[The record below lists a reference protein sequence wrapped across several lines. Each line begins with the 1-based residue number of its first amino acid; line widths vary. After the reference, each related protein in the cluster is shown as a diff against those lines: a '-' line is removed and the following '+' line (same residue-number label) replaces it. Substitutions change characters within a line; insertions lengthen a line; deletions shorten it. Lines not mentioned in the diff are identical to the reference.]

1 MPDTWSSGTQE
12 HLQIISNALQL
23 CSVLFVVL
31 GVPVKV
37 LAAGGRWG
45 GCCEKRPWTVSC
57 WAQLVPDSSTTDPL
71 QPMAEPI
78 ATCVAPLWKNKKWK
92 GKMTHK
98 QRSKGKECEEQQ
110 CEHQGER
117 IITGRRCFRCW
128 SRDCPA
134 VCRGNHSQTVKK
146 MWGGRSNQEEL
157 LWSGPS
163 SLYLPVT
170 TPFLVGRSLE
180 WRSKNE
186 PMRRWRR
193 GLLLM
198 SVLLFTI
205 TYLTIIFYFLLA
217 IN

>member
-1 MPDTWSSGTQE
+1 MCLTPEAVEPKSICRSFPKLFSCALSCLLCWVCMSRCWQQGVFGVAAVRRGHGQSHAGHSWS
-12 HLQIISNALQL
+12 QIAPQHIHYS
-23 CSVLFVVL
+23 
-31 GVPVKV
+31 
-37 LAAGGRWG
+37 
-45 GCCEKRPWTVSC
+45 PWLNPS
-57 WAQLVPDSSTTDPL
+57 
-71 QPMAEPI
+71 

-98 QRSKGKECEEQQ
+98 QRTKGKECEEQQ

-134 VCRGNHSQTVKK
+134 VCRGNHSQTMKK
-146 MWGGRSNQEEL
+146 IWGGRSNQEEL

-163 SLYLPVT
+163 TLYLPVT
-170 TPFLVGRSLE
+170 TPFVVGRSLE
-180 WRSKNE
+180 WTSKTE

-205 TYLTIIFYFLLA
+205 T
-217 IN
+217 